1 MSSLINISFIIF
13 KILIRILYKNELL
26 IYKYNPNPYK
36 YQYICITIY
45 LTTNYLIMKYIFY
58 RNTILKEYIMKNFLA
73 LTINGKL
80 RYELIFEKLFF
91 LLLIFAFIFGIV
103 NKNSFIYLS
112 SLLTVAV
119 SLLIKLVFM
128 YTKFKATP
136 FLYFLSQLFIFLSM
150 FLGRIVSIYSIFPYW
165 DKFVH
170 FYSGIILFFI
180 GLAIFSTLC
189 KSDLNKNFSLIIL
202 FSIFF
207 SISMAGLWEI
217 YEFTTDALLNLIAS
231 LIL

>member
-1 MSSLINISFIIF
+1 
-13 KILIRILYKNELL
+13 
-26 IYKYNPNPYK
+26 
-36 YQYICITIY
+36 
-45 LTTNYLIMKYIFY
+45 
-58 RNTILKEYIMKNFLA
+58 MKNFFT

-91 LLLIFAFIFGIV
+91 LLLISTFIFGIS

-112 SLLTVAV
+112 SLLTIIV

-128 YTKFKATP
+128 CTKFKATL

-150 FLGRIVSIYSIFPYW
+150 FLGRIISIYSIFPYW

-170 FYSGIILFFI
+170 FYSGIVLFFI
-180 GLAIFSTLC
+180 GLSIFSTLC
-189 KSDLNKNFSLIIL
+189 NNNLNKNFSLLIL
-202 FSIFF
+202 FGIFF

-217 YEFTTDALLNLIAS
+217 YEFTTDLFLKLNSQNHS
-231 LIL
+231 LTDTMIDMICGSISTIISSIIYIFYLKYRKQ

>member
-1 MSSLINISFIIF
+1 
-13 KILIRILYKNELL
+13 
-26 IYKYNPNPYK
+26 
-36 YQYICITIY
+36 
-45 LTTNYLIMKYIFY
+45 MKKF
-58 RNTILKEYIMKNFLA
+58 FA

-91 LLLIFAFIFGIV
+91 FLLISTFIFGIL

-112 SLLTVAV
+112 SLLTLVV

-128 YTKFKATP
+128 YTRFKATLL
-136 FLYFLSQLFIFLSM
+136 LYFLSQLFIFLSM
-150 FLGRIVSIYSIFPYW
+150 FLGRIISIYSIFPYW

-180 GLAIFSTLC
+180 GLAIFTTLC
-189 KSDLNKNFSLIIL
+189 KSNLNKNFSLSIL
-202 FSIFF
+202 FGIFF

-217 YEFTTDALLNLIAS
+217 YEFTTDLLLKLNSQNHS
-231 LIL
+231 LTDTMIDMICGSISTIISSIIYIFYLKYRKQ

>member
-1 MSSLINISFIIF
+1 
-13 KILIRILYKNELL
+13 
-26 IYKYNPNPYK
+26 
-36 YQYICITIY
+36 
-45 LTTNYLIMKYIFY
+45 MKKF
-58 RNTILKEYIMKNFLA
+58 FA

-91 LLLIFAFIFGIV
+91 LLLISTFIFGIS

-112 SLLTVAV
+112 SLLTIIV

-128 YTKFKATP
+128 CTKFKATL

-150 FLGRIVSIYSIFPYW
+150 FLGRIISIYSIFPYW

-170 FYSGIILFFI
+170 FYSGIVLFFI
-180 GLAIFSTLC
+180 GLSIFSTLC
-189 KSDLNKNFSLIIL
+189 NNNLNKNFSLLIL
-202 FSIFF
+202 FGIFF

-217 YEFTTDALLNLIAS
+217 YEFTTDLFLKLNSQNHS
-231 LIL
+231 LTDTMIDMICGSISTIISSIIYIFYFKYKKQ